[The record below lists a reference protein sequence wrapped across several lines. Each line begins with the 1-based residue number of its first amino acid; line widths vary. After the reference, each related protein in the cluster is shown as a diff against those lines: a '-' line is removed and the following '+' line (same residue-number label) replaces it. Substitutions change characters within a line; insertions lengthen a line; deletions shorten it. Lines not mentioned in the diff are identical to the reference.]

1 MSSFPMFA
9 PMPRRNVDGP
19 VSHAKWPTVDAFRST
34 STSSPWD
41 VDDSTAQTV
50 SKLNCVFGFR
60 PPNAYAKQPP
70 RTSPDEVS
78 RYSPDIQHLR
88 LDQTPELRQDT
99 PSDVRT
105 RTSSFGPETP
115 PTKFDSYFAPEPVV
129 QPPTPSRAVHAHL
142 RSHSDSCSVTS
153 LWPESQGSYR
163 YGGEAI
169 SDQGIDTKQHGYL
182 GAAASRSGDN
192 SHPQRQSREASSP
205 HQNYTV
211 TLTRNNR
218 AVTLILQQG
227 RPTKQGQATITCYRQ
242 TFLALGGP
250 YAEFFK
256 ASEALVLLQ
265 HMVNASSMSFVPFS
279 KRERSELM
287 LRMRTSPDAMILG
300 EPCSNARAWTSFFST
315 ELGAGRAWEVGTV
328 IFPWKVLERLMSSL
342 NSEFARKRRVQ
353 SRAAA
358 AFNRREAEEHAGP
371 RGGRGGAAFQH
382 SYSHSYDSRPVSL
395 HLAGAE
401 HGNIE
406 AAAAGD
412 RSSVASGS
420 PPPRTPTEILP
431 PKLQLLPE
439 QRTSQLHQSPPPPPP
454 LASVTAA
461 QIRTRRRQHSEPA
474 VRRLS
479 LTPPRISL
487 LKSNNLRR
495 LHASSTPMR
504 LEFYDSIRAWPASSH
519 RARVRLPPCSRFL
532 EMVEDQGADSHNPIV
547 V

>member
-1 MSSFPMFA
+1 
-9 PMPRRNVDGP
+9 MPRRNVDGP

-60 PPNAYAKQPP
+60 PPNAY
-70 RTSPDEVS
+70 
-78 RYSPDIQHLR
+78 
-88 LDQTPELRQDT
+88 
-99 PSDVRT
+99 
-105 RTSSFGPETP
+105 
-115 PTKFDSYFAPEPVV
+115 
-129 QPPTPSRAVHAHL
+129 
-142 RSHSDSCSVTS
+142 
-153 LWPESQGSYR
+153 
-163 YGGEAI
+163 
-169 SDQGIDTKQHGYL
+169 
-182 GAAASRSGDN
+182 
-192 SHPQRQSREASSP
+192 
-205 HQNYTV
+205 NYTV

-218 AVTLILQQG
+218 A
-227 RPTKQGQATITCYRQ
+227 QGQATITCYRQ
-242 TFLALGGP
+242 TSLALGGP

-358 AFNRREAEEHAGP
+358 AFNRREAEEHTGP
-371 RGGRGGAAFQH
+371 RGGRGSTAFQH
-382 SYSHSYDSRPVSL
+382 SYSHSYDSSPVSL

-401 HGNIE
+401 HGNLE
-406 AAAAGD
+406 AAAAAVAGD

-431 PKLQLLPE
+431 PKLQLLSE
-439 QRTSQLHQSPPPPPP
+439 QRTSQIHQSPPPPPA
-454 LASVTAA
+454 LAAVTAA

-495 LHASSTPMR
+495 LHASSTPTR

-532 EMVEDQGADSHNPIV
+532 EMVEDQGVDSHNPIV

>member
-1 MSSFPMFA
+1 MFA
-9 PMPRRNVDGP
+9 PMPRRNVEGP

-34 STSSPWD
+34 SASSPWD

-50 SKLNCVFGFR
+50 SRLNCVFGFR
-60 PPNAYAKQPP
+60 PSNAYAKQSL
-70 RTSPDEVS
+70 RRSPEEAS
-78 RYSPDIQHLR
+78 RYSPDFQHLH
-88 LDQTPELRQDT
+88 LDQIPELRQDT
-99 PSDVRT
+99 PSEVRT

-115 PTKFDSYFAPEPVV
+115 PTKLDSYFTSEPAV
-129 QPPTPSRAVHAHL
+129 QPPTPSRPSHAHI
-142 RSHSDSCSVTS
+142 RSHSDSCSITS
-153 LWPESQGSYR
+153 LWPDSQGPYR
-163 YGGEAI
+163 FGGEAT
-169 SDQGIDTKQHGYL
+169 SNRGVDTKQYGYL
-182 GAAASRSGDN
+182 DAAASRSGDH
-192 SHPQRQSREASSP
+192 SQPQRHSRETSSP

-227 RPTKQGQATITCYRQ
+227 PPTKPRQATITCYRQ
-242 TFLALGGP
+242 TSLALGGP
-250 YAEFFK
+250 HAEFFK

-287 LRMRTSPDAMILG
+287 LRMRASPDAMILG

-328 IFPWKVLERLMSSL
+328 IFPWKVLERLMGSL
-342 NSEFARKRRVQ
+342 NSEVARKRRVQ

-358 AFNRREAEEHAGP
+358 AFNRREAEEYAGP
-371 RGGRGGAAFQH
+371 RGGHGGAAFQH
-382 SYSHSYDSRPVSL
+382 NYSHSYDSRPVSL
-395 HLAGAE
+395 HLANTD
-401 HGNIE
+401 HGGLE

-420 PPPRTPTEILP
+420 PPPRTPTEALP
-431 PKLQLLPE
+431 PKLQLVSE
-439 QRTSQLHQSPPPPPP
+439 QHAPQLRQSPPPPPP
-454 LASVTAA
+454 PVVTTS
-461 QIRTRRRQHSEPA
+461 QIRTRRRQHSEPV

-479 LTPPRISL
+479 LTPPRIAL
-487 LKSNNLRR
+487 LKSNPCRQNLRH
-495 LHASSTPMR
+495 LNAASTPTR

>member
-34 STSSPWD
+34 SSPWD

-60 PPNAYAKQPP
+60 PPTAYAKPSP

-78 RYSPDIQHLR
+78 RYSPDLQHLR

-115 PTKFDSYFAPEPVV
+115 PTKLDSYFASEPAI
-129 QPPTPSRAVHAHL
+129 QPPITSRPGHSHL
-142 RSHSDSCSVTS
+142 RSHSDSCSIQS
-153 LWPESQGSYR
+153 LWPDSQGPYR
-163 YGGEAI
+163 LGGGE
-169 SDQGIDTKQHGYL
+169 STSVHDLDNKQHAYL
-182 GAAASRSGDN
+182 DVAASRLGDKP
-192 SHPQRQSREASSP
+192 HHQRQSREASSP
-205 HQNYTV
+205 HQKYTV

-218 AVTLILQQG
+218 AVTLILMAG
-227 RPTKQGQATITCYRQ
+227 RPTKPGQASITCYRQ
-242 TFLALGGP
+242 TSLALGGP

-300 EPCSNARAWTSFFST
+300 DPCSNARAWTSFFST
-315 ELGAGRAWEVGTV
+315 ELGARRAWEVGTV
-328 IFPWKVLERLMSSL
+328 IFPWKVLEKLMSSL
-342 NSEFARKRRVQ
+342 NSEFARKRRMQ
-353 SRAAA
+353 SRVAA
-358 AFNRREAEEHAGP
+358 AFNRREPEEHAGP
-371 RGGRGGAAFQH
+371 QGQGAAFQD
-382 SYSHSYDSRPVSL
+382 SYSHSYDSRSVSL
-395 HLAGAE
+395 QLANAE
-401 HGNIE
+401 LGGVLE
-406 AAAAGD
+406 AAAGD

-420 PPPRTPTEILP
+420 PPPPPRTPTEVLP
-431 PKLQLLPE
+431 PKLQLVSE
-439 QRTSQLHQSPPPPPP
+439 QPRPQPQSPPAA
-454 LASVTAA
+454 ASQV
-461 QIRTRRRQHSEPA
+461 RRRRQHSEPA

-479 LTPPRISL
+479 LTPPRIAL
-487 LKSNNLRR
+487 LKSNPCRQNLRR
-495 LHASSTPMR
+495 LHAASTPAR

-532 EMVEDQGADSHNPIV
+532 EMVEDQGTDPHNPIV